1 MVIIGLEELESVVI
15 GAHSLN
21 GTTDA
26 NSRLVIQNCPK
37 LASVKMGDDTF
48 MNYASFVIKNCAQLN
63 SLWMG
68 NATFQSVQ
76 TAEMVELPLLNSIT
90 LGLHAMSGC
99 SSDNRKGIEKEPYNF
114 KNTVIMRSKSELVGE

>member
-1 MVIIGLEELESVVI
+1 M
-15 GAHSLN
+15 
-21 GTTDA
+21 
-26 NSRLVIQNCPK
+26 IQNCPK
-37 LASVKMGDDTF
+37 LTSVKMGDDTF

-68 NATFQSVQ
+68 KATFQNVQ

-114 KNTVIMRSKSELVGE
+114 KNTVIMRSKSE